1 MQNLWTNHRR
11 TKLNLNAPV
20 LVVPAEESQKTTAV
34 PEAANVDTTAPA
46 DEVKS
51 TELASALQSPPPT
64 KRKVRSSRTSAADG
78 ADSERTVKR
87 PKTTPSSIAKDYTP
101 PPTRLSDLGGIQP
114 CVEKMLELVAMPLCH
129 PEVYIH
135 TGVQPPRGVLLH
147 GPPGCGKTLLANA
160 IAGVREFYSLGLAS
174 EFLTTCSVSL
184 GTWAALH

>member
-20 LVVPAEESQKTTAV
+20 PAVPAEDSRKTTV
-34 PEAANVDTTAPA
+34 TSETANVDTAAPV
-46 DEVKS
+46 DEIKPTDLGSV
-51 TELASALQSPPPT
+51 LQSPPPA

-78 ADSERTVKR
+78 GADSERTVKR
-87 PKTTPSSIAKDYTP
+87 PKTTSSATAKDHTP
-101 PPTRLSDLGGIQP
+101 PTTRLSDLGGVQP

-160 IAGVREFYSLGLAS
+160 IAGVRTRVTFY
-174 EFLTTCSVSL
+174 
-184 GTWAALH
+184 